1 MRYVAL
7 IPARKGSKRVKNKN
21 IRKLSEKP
29 LVFWTIEAC
38 LKSEKIQQVIFSTD
52 DLEYWDLVKKNYSDK
67 RLVLDKRTN
76 DEAGDNIKI
85 FDYLK
90 ESVSKLFDVDRDTF
104 ILALPTA
111 PFRNHL
117 HINDAISLFEKSGRP
132 VFSCSAYDFSISFAF
147 QIDTSGNWNPTFADN
162 PMVNGNTRS
171 QDQLVQFRP
180 NGAIY
185 IRKAA
190 DLCQHNLATLYTD
203 AVPFPMK
210 KEHSIDIDDEI
221 DFAMADSLAS
231 SKILF

>member
-1 MRYVAL
+1 MKYVAV
-7 IPARKGSKRVKNKN
+7 IPARKGSKRIKNKN
-21 IRKLSEKP
+21 IRELSGKP
-29 LVFWTIEAC
+29 LIFWTIESC
-38 LKSEKIQQVIFSTD
+38 LKSELIDKVIFSTD
-52 DLEYWDLVKKNYSDK
+52 SLEYWDLVKKNYTDK
-67 RLVLDKRTN
+67 RLVLDKRSD

-90 ESVSKLFDVDRDTF
+90 NSVSKLFDVEKDTV

-111 PFRNHL
+111 PFRSHL
-117 HINDAISLFEKSGRP
+117 HINDAIFLFEKLKRP

-147 QIDTSGNWNPTFADN
+147 QINPEGNWQPTFSDN
-162 PMVNGNTRS
+162 PMVSGNTRS
-171 QDQLVQFRP
+171 QDQLIQFRP

-190 DLCQHNLATLYTD
+190 DLCQHDLKTLYTN

-221 DFAMADSLAS
+221 DFAMANNLTS
-231 SKILF
+231 SKPLL